1 MFAPDGTWMIRSY
14 DKQQEDE
21 AAWLAGCLL
30 LPRPALVV
38 IARRSKVN
46 DAAAR
51 YEVSAQLLRYRM
63 NATGVTRQMRAS
75 RR

>member
-14 DKQQEDE
+14 DEQQEDE

-38 IARRSKVN
+38 IARSKVN

-63 NATGVTRQMRAS
+63 NATGVTRQMHAS